1 MTTRLGVVM
10 DPITHIK
17 PSKDSTLALLLEAQR
32 RGYEL
37 VYLEPAGL
45 FADNGKAYGH
55 GRRLTVQDSHSDWF
69 SLTTPSVTAL
79 AELDWIIMRQ
89 DPPVDDRFITT
100 THLLSLAER
109 QGARVINSPAAL
121 RDGNEKL
128 LALWWPHLCP
138 LTRVAADIATL
149 REFIAEQDRAVLKPL
164 DAMGGSSIFVVGPG
178 DPNLSVI
185 LETLTASGTRCA
197 LAQAYLPQIAAGDK
211 RVLVFDGEPFPYA
224 LSRLPAA
231 GETRGNLAAGGRGE
245 AATITAQ
252 ERAVCAEVA
261 PTLRTMGIRFAGLDL
276 IGGKLTEIN
285 ITSPTCIREIDSL
298 FNVNAAAV
306 FFDCLEITP

>member
-1 MTTRLGVVM
+1 M
-10 DPITHIK
+10 
-17 PSKDSTLALLLEAQR
+17 
-32 RGYEL
+32 
-37 VYLEPAGL
+37 
-45 FADNGKAYGH
+45 
-55 GRRLTVQDSHSDWF
+55 
-69 SLTTPSVTAL
+69 
-79 AELDWIIMRQ
+79 
-89 DPPVDDRFITT
+89 
-100 THLLSLAER
+100 
-109 QGARVINSPAAL
+109 
-121 RDGNEKL
+121 
-128 LALWWPHLCP
+128 
-138 LTRVAADIATL
+138 
-149 REFIAEQDRAVLKPL
+149 
-164 DAMGGSSIFVVGPG
+164 
-178 DPNLSVI
+178 
-185 LETLTASGTRCA
+185 
-197 LAQAYLPQIAAGDK
+197 
-211 RVLVFDGEPFPYA
+211 LVFDGEPFPYA